1 MALCPIADGKPS
13 CIDEGPKPSACQA
26 AASFTFESGSTA
38 LILLYGKPG
47 YAIMIEL
54 GLRIHQTSNDRKGG
68 MGMPVQTK
76 GKANRK
82 MTATR
87 IISLVLAVLMLG
99 SVLLAAL
106 FSNIY

>member
-1 MALCPIADGKPS
+1 
-13 CIDEGPKPSACQA
+13 
-26 AASFTFESGSTA
+26 
-38 LILLYGKPG
+38 
-47 YAIMIEL
+47 
-54 GLRIHQTSNDRKGG
+54 
-68 MGMPVQTK
+68 MPVQTK